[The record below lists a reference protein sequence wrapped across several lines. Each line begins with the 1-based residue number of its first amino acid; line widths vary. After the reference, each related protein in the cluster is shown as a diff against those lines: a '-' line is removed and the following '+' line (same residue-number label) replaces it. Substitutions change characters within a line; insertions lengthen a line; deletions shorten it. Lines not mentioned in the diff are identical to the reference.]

1 MKTYTHTHTQPVKPK
16 TVLFVVAN
24 CIDMCGCVCVCEW
37 NEGNTHMDRSI
48 IHDLMV
54 AIFFVNRTVID
65 DWRRWPLVML
75 MMKR

>member
-1 MKTYTHTHTQPVKPK
+1 
-16 TVLFVVAN
+16 
-24 CIDMCGCVCVCEW
+24 
-37 NEGNTHMDRSI
+37 MDRSI